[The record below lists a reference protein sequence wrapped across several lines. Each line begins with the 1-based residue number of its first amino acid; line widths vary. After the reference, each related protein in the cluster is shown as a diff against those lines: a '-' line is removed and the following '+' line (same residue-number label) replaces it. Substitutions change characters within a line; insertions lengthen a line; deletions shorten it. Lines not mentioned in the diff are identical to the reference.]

1 VKERRDPG
9 ASPDAAPSGEGSA
22 SAAGFGELESTLKA
36 QATRVDELTRAYAS
50 LLDDNKSFRQRV
62 ERERERLVEAEKSR
76 LAQVMLESHDDLER
90 AFRASGP
97 SPGAE
102 TPGLREL
109 REGVAL
115 TLSAMEK
122 RIAEMGVTRLEVVGI
137 PYDPR
142 TAEAIDVAAVAD
154 PAQDGLVLEEFR
166 PGWRI
171 GDRVLRPARVRV
183 GRLAQA

>member
-1 VKERRDPG
+1 VNERRNSG
-9 ASPDAAPSGEGSA
+9 ASPDAAPPRDPA
-22 SAAGFGELESTLKA
+22 AAAAGFGDLEATVER
-36 QATRVDELTRAYAS
+36 QAARIDELSRAYAA

-90 AFRASGP
+90 AFRASGASTGQDSP
-97 SPGAE
+97 S
-102 TPGLREL
+102 LRDL
-109 REGVAL
+109 KEGVAL
-115 TLSAMEK
+115 TLASMEK
-122 RIAEMGVTRLEVVGI
+122 RIADMGVSRLEVVGS

-142 TAEAIDVAAVAD
+142 TAEAIDVVAVSD
-154 PAQDGLVLEEFR
+154 PAQDGSVLEEFR

-183 GRLAQA
+183 GRLSRA